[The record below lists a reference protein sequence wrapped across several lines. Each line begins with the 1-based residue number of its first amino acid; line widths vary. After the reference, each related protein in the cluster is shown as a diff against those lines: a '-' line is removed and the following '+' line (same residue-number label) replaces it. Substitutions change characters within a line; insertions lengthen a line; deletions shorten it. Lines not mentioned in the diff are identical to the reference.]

1 MSQLPQYDPSSDVRP
16 LSDDEL
22 SDLDDVLAALPSD
35 GALNIE
41 ALDGY
46 CTALLL
52 APSPLASLPGDA
64 WLPVVWGGDGEGT
77 TAPFASGKQRK
88 RVVMAV
94 LRHIRHLDHVL
105 HHDTK
110 AWEPIFSVA
119 ELDELD
125 VVDAEDWCLGFLSAV
140 DLAPDEW
147 SSQLAST
154 QGQATLAAITALAGD
169 GPEGAE
175 MPLEKRDALGR
186 GLPDAILALRRR

>member
-22 SDLDDVLAALPSD
+22 SDLDEVLASLPSD

-52 APSPLASLPGDA
+52 APSPLASWSGDA
-64 WLPVVWGGDGEGT
+64 WLPTVWGGDGEGS
-77 TAPFASGKQRK
+77 APFASGKQRK
-88 RVVMAV
+88 RLVMLV

-105 HHDTK
+105 HHDTN

-119 ELDELD
+119 ELDDVEL
-125 VVDAEDWCLGFLSAV
+125 VDAEDWCLGFLSAV

-147 SSQLAST
+147 SAQFESPPAR
-154 QGQATLAAITALAGD
+154 ATLDAITALAGD
-169 GPEGAE
+169 GPEGTE
-175 MPLEKRDALGR
+175 MPLDKRDALGR
-186 GLPDAILALRRR
+186 GLPEAILALRRR